1 MGRVAT
7 FALLGSAI
15 AGISAMGI
23 PSFASAASEPE
34 TAAHQPA
41 SYSQHPQRADRRF
54 LKESRVRRLLEAHN
68 RERARL
74 RLPALRWNRN
84 LEREAADWGK
94 VLSRKGRL
102 EHASHR
108 VRNGTGENLWMG
120 TAGVWDVET
129 MVAGFIDERRHY
141 RHGNFPNIS
150 RTGNWADVGHYTQV
164 IWRDPTEVGCAV
176 VTERA
181 CDVLVCR
188 YWPAGNV
195 WGRRAY

>member
-15 AGISAMGI
+15 AGISAMGM
-23 PSFASAASEPE
+23 PSFASAASEPDAS
-34 TAAHQPA
+34 TYQPA
-41 SYSQHPQRADRRF
+41 AYPRSRYEGDRR
-54 LKESRVRRLLEAHN
+54 SYRHNNARRLLDAHN

-84 LEREAADWGK
+84 LEREASEWGR
-94 VLSRKGRL
+94 VLSRRGRL
-102 EHASHR
+102 EHASR
-108 VRNGTGENLWMG
+108 QIRNGTGENLWMG

-129 MVAGFIDERRHY
+129 MVHGFIDERKHY

-164 IWRDPTEVGCAV
+164 IWRDTREVGCAV
-176 VTERA
+176 VTERGW
-181 CDVLVCR
+181 DVLVCR